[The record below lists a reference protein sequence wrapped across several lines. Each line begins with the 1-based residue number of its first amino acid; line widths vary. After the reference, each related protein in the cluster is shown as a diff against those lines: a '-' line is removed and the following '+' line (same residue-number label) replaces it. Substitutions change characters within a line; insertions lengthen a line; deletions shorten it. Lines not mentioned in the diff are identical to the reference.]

1 MAEWI
6 STKDE
11 LPKERAKWETFRYL
25 VYTERDGVQ
34 FGHYRGDNDWYNSLC
49 GWDRHKI
56 DVTHW
61 MPLPELPKQ
70 ELPKIIT
77 VHMHIN
83 DERMTEDDWINMVAE
98 KVRNAIR

>member
-1 MAEWI
+1 
-6 STKDE
+6 
-11 LPKERAKWETFRYL
+11 
-25 VYTERDGVQ
+25 
-34 FGHYRGDNDWYNSLC
+34 
-49 GWDRHKI
+49 
-56 DVTHW
+56 